1 MIFAKDHKTLDMF
14 DPLARFGPHRRERL
28 EKSWARLFREEIL
41 PELPVHKLRPFF
53 SESKGAPTKDLYAM
67 LGIALLQQMH
77 DLTDEETIDRVAFD
91 LKWHFALNLSEGKA
105 GDVYVC
111 PKTLWTLRHLLSGN
125 GLSGLIFQTATE
137 KLAKLFSIDPSRQ
150 RLDSI
155 HIFSNM
161 RHLGRIGLFVRVIRT
176 FLVNLK
182 RQHKALFDALPQEV
196 TEKFLRK
203 SSESVFSM
211 VKPSESGKTL
221 SSLGDDLFFLARRFR
236 EEKAVSEMT
245 SYRLLCRCLAE
256 QCVVEDAG
264 SATEKVRVKP
274 NAEVDSDS
282 LQNPSD
288 PDATYS
294 GHKGQGYQAQIME
307 TYSPSPSAESDTAAG
322 VESAGAGDAPGLRL
336 ITHLAVEQAH
346 QSDAHALIP
355 AIASAKD
362 RGLAP
367 MEVLADSL
375 YGSEKNIEQATAMGT
390 EVVAPVP
397 GGEGKGSKSSS
408 LSEFTLTDD
417 GGIANCPMGH
427 APLEDVARGN
437 HREAVFAVEHCFGCP
452 RKKDCPIR
460 SVRNGYGFS
469 YDRKQVKMARRRA
482 REKTT
487 VFRDRY
493 RYRSGVESTMSEL
506 DRKTG
511 VKRLRVRGMTAVRY
525 CVTLKIL
532 GLNIFRTAAWSA
544 RNVGNTGPRGEK
556 SARNDAI
563 CPVGAAISGILRL
576 VRLLACRLLDHPAP
590 FPGWRRIAFSGGC

>member
-1 MIFAKDHKTLDMF
+1 LIFAKDHKTLDMF

-125 GLSGLIFQTATE
+125 DLSGLIFQTATE
-137 KLAKLFSIDPSRQ
+137 KLAKLFSVNPSHQ
-150 RLDSI
+150 RLDST

-182 RQHKALFDALPQEV
+182 RHHIELFDALPQEV
-196 TEKFLRK
+196 TEKYLRK

-221 SSLGDDLFFLARRFR
+221 SGLGDDLFFLARRFR
-236 EEKAVSEMT
+236 EEKAVAEMT
-245 SYRLLCRCLAE
+245 SYHLLCRCLSE

-274 NAEVDSDS
+274 NADVASDS

-307 TYSPSPSAESDTAAG
+307 TYSPSSSAESDTAAG
-322 VESAGAGDAPGLRL
+322 GESAGATNGSGLRL

-346 QSDAHALIP
+346 QSDTHALIP
-355 AIASAKD
+355 AIESAKE

-367 MEVLADSL
+367 AEVLADSL
-375 YGSEKNIEQATAMGT
+375 YGSEKNIEAAKTMGT

-397 GGEGKGSKSSS
+397 GGEGKGKSSA
-408 LSEFTLTDD
+408 LSEFALTDE

-427 APLEDVARGN
+427 APIEDVAVGN

-482 REKTT
+482 REKTA

-532 GLNIFRTAAWSA
+532 GLNIFRAAAWSA
-544 RNVGNTGPRGEK
+544 RNVGNPGPQGEK
-556 SARNDAI
+556 SDRNGAKY
-563 CPVGAAISGILRL
+563 PVGAGISGILRT
-576 VRLLACRLLDHPAP
+576 VRLLVCRLLDHPAP
-590 FPGWRRIAFSGGC
+590 FPGWRRIAYSGGC

>member
-125 GLSGLIFQTATE
+125 DLSGLIFQTATE
-137 KLAKLFSIDPSRQ
+137 KLAKLFSVNSSHQ
-150 RLDSI
+150 RLDST

-161 RHLGRIGLFVRVIRT
+161 RHLGRIGLFVRVIRM

-182 RQHKALFDALPQEV
+182 RHHIELFDALPRET
-196 TEKFLRK
+196 TEKYLRK

-245 SYRLLCRCLAE
+245 SYRLLCRCLFE

-264 SATEKVRVKP
+264 AEGEKVRVKP
-274 NAEVDSDS
+274 NAEVPSDS

-307 TYSPSPSAESDTAAG
+307 TYAPSTDAPPEGGEPADAS
-322 VESAGAGDAPGLRL
+322 DAPGLRL

-355 AIASAKD
+355 AIESAKD

-367 MEVLADSL
+367 AEVLADSL
-375 YGSEKNIEQATAMGT
+375 YGSEKNLEKAKAMGT
-390 EVVAPVP
+390 EIVAPVP
-397 GGEGKGSKSSS
+397 GGEGKGKSSA
-408 LSEFTLTDD
+408 LSEFALTDE
-417 GGIANCPMGH
+417 GGIAKCPMGNT
-427 APLEDVARGN
+427 PIEDVARGN
-437 HREAVFAVEHCFGCP
+437 HREVVFAVEHCFGCP
-452 RKKDCPIR
+452 RKKDCLIR

-482 REKTT
+482 REKTA

-532 GLNIFRTAAWSA
+532 GLNIFRAAAWSA
-544 RNVGNTGPRGEK
+544 RKVGNTGPRGEK
-556 SARNDAI
+556 SSRNGAKY
-563 CPVGAAISGILRL
+563 PVGAAISGILRL
-576 VRLLACRLLDHPAP
+576 VRLLVCRLLDHPAP
-590 FPGWRRIAFSGGC
+590 FPGWRRIAYAGGC

>member
-1 MIFAKDHKTLDMF
+1 VLFAKDHKTLDMF

-91 LKWHFALNLSEGKA
+91 LKWHFALRLSEGKA

-111 PKTLWTLRHLLSGN
+111 PKTLWTLRHLLAGN
-125 GLSGLIFQTATE
+125 DLSGVIFERATE
-137 KLAKLFSIDPSRQ
+137 KLAKVFSIDPSRQ
-150 RLDSI
+150 RLDSV

-182 RQHKALFDALPQEV
+182 RHHKALFEALPAER
-196 TEKFLRK
+196 TEKYLRK

-236 EEKAVSEMT
+236 EEKTVSEMT
-245 SYRLLCRCLAE
+245 SYRLLCRCLSE

-264 SATEKVRVKP
+264 AEGEKVRVKP
-274 NAEVDSDS
+274 NAEVASDS

-307 TYSPSPSAESDTAAG
+307 TYSPSTDAPPEGSEP
-322 VESAGAGDAPGLRL
+322 AGASDAPGLRL

-346 QSDAHALIP
+346 VSDAHALIP
-355 AIASAKD
+355 AIESAKD
-362 RGLAP
+362 RRLAP
-367 MEVLADSL
+367 SEVLADSL
-375 YGSEKNIEQATAMGT
+375 YGSEKNIEKAKAMGT

-397 GGEGKGSKSSS
+397 GGEGKGKSSS
-408 LSEFTLTDD
+408 LSEFALTDE
-417 GGIANCPMGH
+417 GGIAKCPMGH
-427 APLEDVARGN
+427 APIEDVAVGN
-437 HREAVFAVEHCFGCP
+437 HREVVFAVEHCFGCP
-452 RKKDCPIR
+452 RKKDCMIR

-482 REKTT
+482 REKTA

-532 GLNIFRTAAWSA
+532 GLNIFRAAAWSA
-544 RNVGNTGPRGEK
+544 RNVGNPGPRGEK
-556 SARNDAI
+556 SARN
-563 CPVGAAISGILRL
+563 GAKYPIGAGISGILRP
-576 VRLLACRLLDHPAP
+576 VRLLVCRLLDHHAP
-590 FPGWRRIAFSGGC
+590 FPGWRKIAYSGGC

>member
-1 MIFAKDHKTLDMF
+1 LIFAKDHKTLDMF

-125 GLSGLIFQTATE
+125 DLSGLIFQTATE
-137 KLAKLFSIDPSRQ
+137 KLAKLFSVNPSRQ
-150 RLDSI
+150 RLDST

-161 RHLGRIGLFVRVIRT
+161 RHLGRIGLFVRVIKT

-182 RQHKALFDALPQEV
+182 RHHIELFDALPREM

-236 EEKAVSEMT
+236 EEKAVLEMT
-245 SYRLLCRCLAE
+245 SYRLLCRCLSE

-274 NAEVDSDS
+274 NADVTSDS

-307 TYSPSPSAESDTAAG
+307 TYAPSTDAVPEDG
-322 VESAGAGDAPGLRL
+322 ELAGASDAPGLRL

-346 QSDAHALIP
+346 VSDAHALIP

-367 MEVLADSL
+367 AEVLADSL
-375 YGSEKNIEQATAMGT
+375 YGSEKNIERAKAMGT

-397 GGEGKGSKSSS
+397 GGEGKGKSSA
-408 LSEFTLTDD
+408 LSEFTLTDE
-417 GGIANCPMGH
+417 GGIAKCPMGH
-427 APLEDVARGN
+427 APIEDVARGN
-437 HREAVFAVEHCFGCP
+437 HREAVFAVGHCFGCP

-482 REKTT
+482 REKTA

-532 GLNIFRTAAWSA
+532 GLNIFRAAAWSA
-544 RNVGNTGPRGEK
+544 RNVEIPDPPGEK
-556 SARNDAI
+556 SARNSAK
-563 CPVGAAISGILRL
+563 CPVGAGISRILRPMGLL
-576 VRLLACRLLDHPAP
+576 VCRVLDHPAP
-590 FPGWRRIAFSGGC
+590 FPGWRKIAFSGGF

>member
-77 DLTDEETIDRVAFD
+77 DTTDEETIDRVAFD

-125 GLSGLIFQTATE
+125 DLSGQIFQTATE
-137 KLAKLFSIDPSRQ
+137 KLAKLFSIDPSWQ

-161 RHLGRIGLFVRVIRT
+161 RHLGRVGLFVRVIRT

-182 RQHKALFDALPQEV
+182 RHHIDLFDALPKEM
-196 TEKFLRK
+196 TEKYLRK

-221 SSLGDDLFFLARRFR
+221 SGLGDDLFFLARRFR

-245 SYRLLCRCLAE
+245 SYRLLCRCLTE
-256 QCVVEDAG
+256 QCVVTDAG
-264 SATEKVRVKP
+264 SAMEKVRVKP
-274 NAEVDSDS
+274 NAEVASDS

-307 TYSPSPSAESDTAAG
+307 TYSPSTDAPPEG
-322 VESAGAGDAPGLRL
+322 GEPAGASDVPGLRL

-346 QSDAHALIP
+346 VSDAHALIP
-355 AIASAKD
+355 AIESAKD

-367 MEVLADSL
+367 SEVLADSL
-375 YGSEKNIEQATAMGT
+375 YGSEKNIEKAKAMGT

-397 GGEGKGSKSSS
+397 GGEGKGKSSA
-408 LSEFTLTDD
+408 LSEFTLTDE
-417 GGIANCPMGH
+417 GGIAKCPMGH
-427 APLEDVARGN
+427 APIEDIARGN

-482 REKTT
+482 RERTRE
-487 VFRDRY
+487 FREKY

-532 GLNIFRTAAWSA
+532 GLNIFRAAAARCA
-544 RNVGNTGPRGEK
+544 RNVGNPGPRGEK
-556 SARNDAI
+556 SVRNSAT
-563 CPVGAAISGILRL
+563 CPVGAGISRILRP
-576 VRLLACRLLDHPAP
+576 VRLLVCQLLDHSAQ
-590 FPGWRRIAFSGGC
+590 FPGWWKIAYSGGC